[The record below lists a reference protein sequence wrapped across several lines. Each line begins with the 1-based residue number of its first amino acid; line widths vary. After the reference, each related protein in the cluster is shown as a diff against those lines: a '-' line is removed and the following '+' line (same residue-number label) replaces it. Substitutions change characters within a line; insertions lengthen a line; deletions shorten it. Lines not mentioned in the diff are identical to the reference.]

1 MVELT
6 GTLNL
11 WDRFGSARRIQRAQ
25 RIAQRI
31 AILTFVF
38 AIFIVI
44 GESDAQVQEKIQE
57 LFTKKQKA
65 TAEFVPDTPI
75 SVGVCFPRRI
85 ATEEK
90 YDIFPREIITAWG
103 KKELGF
109 DPMLINQATFIV
121 EATETLDQP
130 YRWAAVLHF
139 EEMQG
144 LSGDL
149 IDRLDEKKLDGKVL
163 FSGNGWEEPSF
174 LIYDETTILVGDEGM
189 FGSMVQS
196 DESGPLARLLKSPS
210 VKGEVMMF
218 LNIEQM
224 RPILSVMTDQ
234 MPQMLPP
241 AITKLKQVPENILAA
256 EIGFEVK
263 NGVETTIVLHAKD
276 EETVEDIK
284 DIFADAVEL
293 GKEMGVGL
301 LASQMDFSDPVQEAT
316 VEYVQRLAEHYE
328 GMLVPKTDGNKLTL
342 QLQQELAVAP
352 FLVGMA
358 LPAVQQVRAA
368 ARRTQSMNNA
378 RQAALAFL
386 NYESAHGKMPTQ
398 ANYDKNGRP
407 LLSWRVHMLPYLEQN
422 DLYEQFHL
430 DEPWDSPH
438 NKKLIRKMPEV
449 YSSPSVAVAPGKT
462 VYLGIAG
469 ENTAFGKDPL
479 TFSDIKDGTS
489 NTAMIVEANPSH
501 AVEWTR
507 PKDWEPDQRDPM
519 SGLGNVN
526 PGGFIVTLMDGST
539 QFMSNQTDPEQWKS
553 MWTIAGDDGR

>member
-1 MVELT
+1 
-6 GTLNL
+6 
-11 WDRFGSARRIQRAQ
+11 
-25 RIAQRI
+25 
-31 AILTFVF
+31 
-38 AIFIVI
+38 
-44 GESDAQVQEKIQE
+44 
-57 LFTKKQKA
+57 
-65 TAEFVPDTPI
+65 
-75 SVGVCFPRRI
+75 
-85 ATEEK
+85 
-90 YDIFPREIITAWG
+90 
-103 KKELGF
+103 
-109 DPMLINQATFIV
+109 
-121 EATETLDQP
+121 
-130 YRWAAVLHF
+130 
-139 EEMQG
+139 
-144 LSGDL
+144 
-149 IDRLDEKKLDGKVL
+149 
-163 FSGNGWEEPSF
+163 
-174 LIYDETTILVGDEGM
+174 
-189 FGSMVQS
+189 
-196 DESGPLARLLKSPS
+196 
-210 VKGEVMMF
+210 
-218 LNIEQM
+218 
-224 RPILSVMTDQ
+224 
-234 MPQMLPP
+234 
-241 AITKLKQVPENILAA
+241 
-256 EIGFEVK
+256 
-263 NGVETTIVLHAKD
+263 
-276 EETVEDIK
+276 
-284 DIFADAVEL
+284 
-293 GKEMGVGL
+293 
-301 LASQMDFSDPVQEAT
+301 
-316 VEYVQRLAEHYE
+316 
-328 GMLVPKTDGNKLTL
+328 MLVPKTDGNKLTL

-407 LLSWRVHMLPYLEQN
+407 LLSWRVHMLPFMEEQA
-422 DLYEQFHL
+422 LYEQFHL

-507 PKDWEPDQRDPM
+507 PKDWEPDERDPM
-519 SGLGNVN
+519 SGLGRVN